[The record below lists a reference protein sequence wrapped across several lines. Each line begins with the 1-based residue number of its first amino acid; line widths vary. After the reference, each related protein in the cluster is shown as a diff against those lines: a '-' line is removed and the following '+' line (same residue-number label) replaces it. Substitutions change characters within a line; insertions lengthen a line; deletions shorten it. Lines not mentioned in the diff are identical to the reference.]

1 MCRPQGTGIFILA
14 GTLEL
19 ESTLI
24 AANTADAG
32 AGPEPDDVGANGSSE
47 LTGANNLIFSTSTTV
62 PADTLVGIDPL
73 LLPLADN
80 GGPTTTLAL
89 SANSPAIDAG
99 NNAGGFAFDQRGFA
113 RTVGAETD
121 IGAVE
126 FGASNTIF
134 ADGFEAVADRP
145 SQLAN

>member
-1 MCRPQGTGIFILA
+1 MLIDNSTITGNDAGHFSGLFFGAVGKISNSTIAGNTSHVSPQGTGIFILA

-32 AGPEPDDVGANGSSE
+32 AGREPDDVGANGSSE

-80 GGPTTTLAL
+80 GG
-89 SANSPAIDAG
+89 
-99 NNAGGFAFDQRGFA
+99 
-113 RTVGAETD
+113 
-121 IGAVE
+121 
-126 FGASNTIF
+126 
-134 ADGFEAVADRP
+134 ADDYPGPVRE
-145 SQLAN
+145 